1 MSGSL
6 LVRRGVLWFLMAGM
20 LSATPSSYGVRIL
33 SGPTFTMATN
43 APLAGLLKLTTDANS
58 RVSVSVKDGT
68 NTWQRDFY
76 DYGTT
81 HSIPLLGFKPGR
93 TNTITATAYDPYRN
107 TATAAPFNFIT
118 SALPTNFPK
127 LVTLVSIPAKME
139 PGYTLFR
146 VINSAYGTDYLT
158 IVNSSGEVV
167 WYCGNSSNAIT
178 VDVRQLTNGDL
189 FYPENT
195 TNFVEINML
204 GDPVNTWTT
213 PAGLPIDFH
222 DGVPT
227 DHGTILYLNTTN
239 RLVPN
244 FPTSATNP
252 AAPVLTAYGECDH
265 IIELSATN
273 GALLNNWSIMDMLQ
287 PTRIDYLTFSLR
299 TANGWDAEHGNA
311 ILDNTADGS
320 ILVSVRNQDAVI
332 KFSRATGALKW
343 ILGPPENWASAFQ
356 PYLLTPVGT
365 PFQWHYA
372 QHGPMLTPQGT
383 LLVYDNG
390 NYRASPFATS
400 VPDGSNDSRAVE
412 YQINEQTM
420 QVSQVWEY
428 RNATNE
434 HLFTP
439 TVGNADW
446 LPKTSNVLVTFGAI
460 TYVNGNHPSPYATY
474 ANMARIKEVTHDAVP
489 QVVFDLAVFDYSNTN
504 STYRGDWVY
513 RSHRISDLYA
523 HPALPVA
530 DLAVTWENGMPHLA
544 FSADP
549 ARTYA
554 VEASTDMVH
563 WEQIGEAVLE
573 DNGDFKFVDG
583 NAKQPQALFYRVIIT
598 Q

>member
-1 MSGSL
+1 M
-6 LVRRGVLWFLMAGM
+6 RRGVLWFVMAGM

-76 DYGTT
+76 DYGTI

-93 TNTITATAYDPYRN
+93 TNTITTTVYDPSRN
-107 TATAAPFNFIT
+107 TAAAAPFNFIT
-118 SALPTNFPK
+118 SSLPTNFPK

-146 VINSAYGTDYLT
+146 VVNSGYGTDYLT

-178 VDVRQLTNGDL
+178 VDVRPLANGDL
-189 FYPENT
+189 FYPKNT
-195 TNFVEINML
+195 TNFTEINML
-204 GDPVNTWTT
+204 GDPVKTNSA
-213 PAGLPIDFH
+213 PFAQPIDFH

-227 DHGTILYLNTTN
+227 DHGTILYLNTTS
-239 RLVPN
+239 RFVTN
-244 FPTSATNP
+244 FPTSAINSNAPLQTTN
-252 AAPVLTAYGECDH
+252 VECDR

-273 GALLNNWSIMDMLQ
+273 SAVLNTWSIMDVLQ
-287 PTRIDYLTFSLR
+287 PTRVDYLTFTLR

-311 ILDNTADGS
+311 ILENPADGS

-343 ILGPPENWASAFQ
+343 ILGPHENWTSAFQ
-356 PYLLTPVGT
+356 SHLLTPVGT
-365 PFQWHYA
+365 PFQWQYA

-383 LLVYDNG
+383 LLLYDNG
-390 NYRASPFATS
+390 NYRASPFAAS
-400 VPDGSNDSRAVE
+400 VADGSNYSRAVE

-428 RNATNE
+428 RGATNDR
-434 HLFTP
+434 LYTP
-439 TVGNADW
+439 TVGNAEW

-460 TYVNGNHPSPYATY
+460 TYVNGNHPSPFAPT

-504 STYRGDWVY
+504 SSYRGDWVY
-513 RSHRISDLYA
+513 RSHRLPDLYA

-530 DLAVTWENGMPHLA
+530 GLTVTWDHGLPHLH

-554 VEASTDMVH
+554 VNASTDLVH
-563 WEQIGEAVLE
+563 WQQVGVAALE
-573 DNGDFKFVDG
+573 PGGAFGFVD
-583 NAKQPQALFYRVIIT
+583 ASAQQSQSLFYRILT